1 MMTQPLAV
9 YRAVRTSDG
18 QGGYTESVPAL
29 VTTVWGTIEV
39 YENETKRDDHYH
51 RFGGGRYSGRHN
63 TGGRRCLMT

>member
-39 YENETKRDDHYH
+39 YENETTIIIDSEEDVIV
-51 RFGGGRYSGRHN
+51 GDIIQVEEDV
-63 TGGRRCLMT
+63 